1 MSSRCCR
8 ALHIIRPL
16 MFGTAVSNSANPPAI
31 SGNPQKTTTPTL
43 FVILWKS
50 HAPLANCEQTTT
62 PKIFVTFTFCL
73 SVNLIATISD
83 STLPAPIGVASYGA
97 LGHVPPSTYNNLIFS
112 VHFDLYKVWQRLHV
126 SHWLLHVPVLAPTPG
141 DATAF
146 CACHIVFLTWF
157 SLSSSITPSFFH
169 SRLKPTCFTNLS
181 HHIHCFL
188 PSLGLPPRTI
198 TRTVSYEQ
206 LDFFLL
212 ALFLTIYVF
221 VTPCGVYPPAF
232 RRT

>member
-1 MSSRCCR
+1 MKITCASGKLRTNYYTENLRHLYLLSLRQPHRNYLRLNSSCAHWRRQLWGTGAR
-8 ALHIIRPL
+8 A
-16 MFGTAVSNSANPPAI
+16 
-31 SGNPQKTTTPTL
+31 
-43 FVILWKS
+43 
-50 HAPLANCEQTTT
+50 
-62 PKIFVTFTFCL
+62 
-73 SVNLIATISD
+73 
-83 STLPAPIGVASYGA
+83 
-97 LGHVPPSTYNNLIFS
+97 PSTYNNLIFS